1 MNNQVRIDFHV
12 SWNLSREKISKD
24 PLGKGLSSF
33 GRYIPVR
40 MYLEPSGEM
49 LAERMFDLRDPYK
62 IHETHF
68 VDLGLGRW
76 IIRVEDL
83 SGWLD
88 LQIENTKLNGVDLFS
103 NEFTL
108 G

>member
-1 MNNQVRIDFHV
+1 
-12 SWNLSREKISKD
+12 
-24 PLGKGLSSF
+24 
-33 GRYIPVR
+33 
-40 MYLEPSGEM
+40 
-49 LAERMFDLRDPYK
+49 MFDIRDPYK

-76 IIRVEDL
+76 IVRVEDL

-88 LQIENTKLNGVDLFS
+88 LQIENTKLNGVDLFG

>member
-12 SWNLSREKISKD
+12 TWNLSREKILKD
-24 PLGKGLSSF
+24 PLAKGLRNF

-40 MYLEPSGEM
+40 MYLEPTGEM
-49 LAERMFDLRDPYK
+49 LSERMFDIREPYK

-76 IIRVEDL
+76 SVRVEDL

-88 LQIENTKLNGVDLFS
+88 LQIENTKLNGVDLFG

>member
-1 MNNQVRIDFHV
+1 MNNQVRIDFHM
-12 SWNLSREKISKD
+12 SWNLSRDKIAKD
-24 PLGKGLSSF
+24 PLAKGLRNF

-40 MYLEPSGEM
+40 VYLEPSGEM
-49 LAERMFDLRDPYK
+49 LSERMFDIRDPYK
-62 IHETHF
+62 LHETYF

-76 IIRVEDL
+76 TVRVEDL

-88 LQIENTKLNGVDLFS
+88 IEVNNMKLNGVDLFS

>member
-12 SWNLSREKISKD
+12 TWNLNREKMIND
-24 PLGKGLSSF
+24 PLGKGLRNF

-40 MYLEPSGEM
+40 VYLEPSGEM
-49 LAERMFDLRDPYK
+49 LSERVFDIRDPYK

-76 IIRVEDL
+76 SVRVEDL
-83 SGWLD
+83 SGWLSLEVHD
-88 LQIENTKLNGVDLFS
+88 MKLNGVDLFS
-103 NEFTL
+103 NEFVL
-108 G
+108 S

>member
-12 SWNLSREKISKD
+12 SWNLSREKILKD
-24 PLGKGLSSF
+24 PLAKGLRNF

-40 MYLEPSGEM
+40 MYLEPTGEM
-49 LAERMFDLRDPYK
+49 LSERMFDIREPYK

-76 IIRVEDL
+76 SVRVEDL

>member
-12 SWNLSREKISKD
+12 TWNLSREKILKD
-24 PLGKGLSSF
+24 PLAKGLRNF

-40 MYLEPSGEM
+40 VYLEPSGEM
-49 LAERMFDLRDPYK
+49 LSERMFDIREPYK

-76 IIRVEDL
+76 SVRVEDL

-88 LQIENTKLNGVDLFS
+88 LQIENTKLNGVDLFG

>member
-12 SWNLSREKISKD
+12 TWSLSREKTSRD
-24 PLGKGLSSF
+24 PLAKGLKNF

-49 LAERMFDLRDPYK
+49 LSERMFDIRDPYK

-88 LQIENTKLNGVDLFS
+88 LQIEDTKLNGVDLFG

>member
-12 SWNLSREKISKD
+12 SWNLSREKMLKD
-24 PLGKGLSSF
+24 PLAKGLRNF

-40 MYLEPSGEM
+40 MYLEPTGEM
-49 LAERMFDLRDPYK
+49 LSERMFDIREPYK

-76 IIRVEDL
+76 SVRVEDL

-88 LQIENTKLNGVDLFS
+88 LQIENTKLNGVDLFG

>member
-12 SWNLSREKISKD
+12 SWNLSREKTSKD
-24 PLGKGLSSF
+24 PLGKGLRNF

-40 MYLEPSGEM
+40 VYLEPSGEM
-49 LAERMFDLRDPYK
+49 LAERVFDLRDPYK

-68 VDLGLGRW
+68 VDLGLVLRSV
-76 IIRVEDL
+76 RVEDL

-88 LQIENTKLNGVDLFS
+88 LQIENTKLNGVDLFG